1 MTSSRRSQ
9 RASITKLTTYNEIDS
24 DDENEQF
31 KSIVGYESGSD
42 FEDDLKKRG
51 SEYEG
56 DESDEENP
64 DGFDFDEY
72 DIFSF
77 VLHNDGPEK

>member
-77 VLHNDGPEK
+77 VLHSGPEI

>member
-1 MTSSRRSQ
+1 MTS
-9 RASITKLTTYNEIDS
+9 YNEIDS

-42 FEDDLKKRG
+42 FENDLKERG

-56 DESDEENP
+56 DESDEENND
-64 DGFDFDEY
+64 DGFDFDE
-72 DIFSF
+72 
-77 VLHNDGPEK
+77 

>member
-9 RASITKLTTYNEIDS
+9 RASITKLTSYNEIDS

-31 KSIVGYESGSD
+31 KSIIGYESGSD
-42 FEDDLKKRG
+42 FENDLKERG

-56 DESDEENP
+56 DESDEENND
-64 DGFDFDEY
+64 DGFDFDE
-72 DIFSF
+72 
-77 VLHNDGPEK
+77 

>member
-9 RASITKLTTYNEIDS
+9 RASTKLTTYNEIDS

-56 DESDEENP
+56 DESDEDHP

-72 DIFSF
+72 
-77 VLHNDGPEK
+77 V